1 MKKRNYWNRKPLWD
15 TGAQIMMAFGQNS
28 AGKSYQGKE
37 CALVDFVLRDFV
49 GEVLKG
55 KTFFYVRRWAED
67 IKEASCT
74 SYFSDMPI
82 REYTKGEWDSVEAYH
97 GMFYF
102 TRYNEDGD
110 KERSKII
117 GYYGAL
123 NIWQRYKSNV
133 YKDCD
138 FILFEEFI
146 SKDIYIDNEPD
157 VFQKFMTIIFRD
169 RPNCRVLM
177 LGNAISRTCPYILE
191 WAPNV
196 LKQKQGT
203 IDIYHYHDAMDEGI
217 NIDIAVEYTGYIK
230 GTGSMT
236 FGKSSKTILGGE
248 WDVENRPRLP
258 KNRQLGYEKVYEV
271 SIIYQK
277 FTFIVELLV
286 DKEEGTK
293 IVFVYPSTKGRTAD
307 RIITDQFSDK
317 LMTTR
322 YFRDI
327 PAEIYIR
334 DCISEGRVTYSDNVT
349 ASDFEG
355 VYKMLGL

>member
-1 MKKRNYWNRKPLWD
+1 MKNRKYWNRKPIFD
-15 TGAQIMMAFGQNS
+15 TGAQIMMVFGQNS

-37 CALVDFVLRDFV
+37 SDIVDWVLQ
-49 GEVLKG
+49 G
-55 KTFFYVRRWAED
+55 KTFFYLRRWAED
-67 IKEASCT
+67 IKENACT
-74 SYFSDMPI
+74 SYFTDMPI
-82 REYTKGEWDSVEAYH
+82 SEYTKGEWDSVVAWH
-97 GMFYF
+97 GCFYF
-102 TRYNEDGD
+102 ERYNEDGER
-110 KERSKII
+110 ERSTVI

-123 NIWQRYKSNV
+123 NLWQRYKSNV
-133 YKDCD
+133 YKNCD
-138 FILFEEFI
+138 FIVFEEFI
-146 SKDIYIDNEPD
+146 SKDIYLDNEPD
-157 VFQKFMTIIFRD
+157 LLQKFMTIVFRD
-169 RPNCRVLM
+169 RPGCRVLM
-177 LGNAISRTCPYILE
+177 LGNAISRTCPYFLE
-191 WAPNV
+191 WCPNV

-203 IDIYHYHDAMDEGI
+203 IDIYHYHDSMGEGI

-258 KNRQLGYEKVYEV
+258 KNRDLAYEKVYEL

-277 FTFIVELLV
+277 FTFIVELLI

-293 IVFVYPSTKGRTAD
+293 LVFVYPSTKGRTAE
-307 RIITDQFSDK
+307 RVITDQFSDR

-327 PAEIYIR
+327 PAERYIME
-334 DCISEGRVTYSDNVT
+334 CIDSGRVAYSDNIT

-355 VYKMLGL
+355 VYKMLDL